1 MKTRSFNQAGIGHIV
16 LVAVLLLVGVIGF
29 AGYQVVQKNAAKTEV
44 AQTAPAETAPASI
57 KSKADLE
64 KTEKALAG
72 SDAELDSS
80 LNDKALDA
88 DIDSM
93 L

>member
-1 MKTRSFNQAGIGHIV
+1 MKTRSLNQTGIGHVIA
-16 LVAVLLLVGVIGF
+16 VAVLLLVGVIGF

-44 AQTAPAETAPASI
+44 AQTAPVETAPDPI
-57 KSKADLE
+57 KTKADLQ